1 MQRDLRQQMLDVQK
15 SLDDELRRKVED
27 VLGRLA
33 RESRALRADK
43 ADRATIASL
52 LTEMAMRL
60 TNDLS
65 IPGMD
70 AVMDKDRN
78 G

>member
-1 MQRDLRQQMLDVQK
+1 MLEQQQRL
-15 SLDDELRRKVED
+15 SDEIRERIEQV
-27 VLGRLA
+27 LA
-33 RESRALRADK
+33 RLHQESKDLRADK

-65 IPGMD
+65 IPGLEPP
-70 AVMDKDRN
+70 RN